1 MNIKR
6 FRKCISNSAEGQKKS
21 CFEMELDTLSVYD
34 MAM

>member
-1 MNIKR
+1 MYLKH
-6 FRKCISNSAEGQKKS
+6 SAEGQKKS